1 MIIAAVVD
9 GPSRDEVRRV
19 ATETFSGREFLR
31 TKSIWQRIVEWISD
45 HLHFSPGVGG
55 QFTAM
60 SQLVSWLIVIG
71 AVAALVAVLVL
82 VIRRW
87 TPRAR
92 SDDDELE
99 VEILDERTTAQWR
112 ADARRLEEEGRWKDA
127 LRARYREL
135 VGELIDRSILDPR
148 PGRTTGEFRDDVA
161 SAAPQVAESFDEAS
175 WLFEFAWYADGTTG
189 RPENEQFSHLA
200 ADVLDR
206 AKTPVRVGADAS

>member
-1 MIIAAVVD
+1 VIIAGVVD
-9 GPSRDEVRRV
+9 GPSREEVRRV
-19 ATETFSGREFLR
+19 ATETFSRREFLR
-31 TKSIWQRIVEWISD
+31 TKSIWQRIIEWIAD

-60 SQLVSWLIVIG
+60 SQLVSWLV
-71 AVAALVAVLVL
+71 AVVAVVALVGVFVI

-92 SDDDELE
+92 SDGEKVELE
-99 VEILDERTTAQWR
+99 IAEERTTAQWR
-112 ADARRLEEEGRWKDA
+112 SDARRLEDEGRWKDA

-135 VGELIDRSILDPR
+135 VGELVDRSILDPR

-175 WLFEFAWYADGTTG
+175 WLFELAWYADAPTE
-189 RPENEQFSHLA
+189 RAENEKFSHLA

-206 AKTPVRVGADAS
+206 ARTPVRVGGDES